1 MAKFREQARPAR
13 KQWEYT
19 TAQVPSGEEAK
30 TLTELGRDG
39 WEVVPPLPDH
49 PIPVENPGGEP
60 SRYLAR
66 IVLLKREVVHGEEG
80 SGPAAP

>member
-13 KQWEYT
+13 KQFEYT

-66 IVLLKREVVHGEEG
+66 IVLLKREVVHEEG
-80 SGPAAP
+80 AGPAAP